1 MYKQCQ
7 MEDKETIIEAI
18 KILSEIHNA
27 SYTDGWKEVIVQ
39 GSINT
44 NEKAMLMIV
53 RELTIEGE

>member
-1 MYKQCQ
+1 